1 MIKLKKFEDNYNM
14 DTIEMVKDFFNFH
27 RKLTKSP
34 EEFYVSYEEAKE
46 SLDDWIKEGQVIN
59 IFQNE
64 DLAGFVFL
72 KFTENKTAFL
82 EDIYIKEEF
91 RNSGIGKQVLNEID
105 NMAKEKGIKSMFVS
119 VIPRNI
125 SALNFYIE
133 CGFDHLNMIEL
144 RKNYDESLNKSEEVN
159 ILGYKLKKY

>member
-1 MIKLKKFEDNYNM
+1 MIELKKLEDMYKQE
-14 DTIEMVKDFFNFH
+14 TIEMVKDFFNFH

-34 EEFYVSYEEAKE
+34 EEFYVNYEEAKE

-59 IFQNE
+59 IFQDE
-64 DLAGFVFL
+64 YLAGFVFL
-72 KFTENKTAFL
+72 KFTENKIIFL

-91 RNSGIGKQVLNEID
+91 RGSGIGKQVLNEID

-125 SALNFYIE
+125 SALEFYIE

>member
-1 MIKLKKFEDNYNM
+1 MIKLKELEDKYNM

-46 SLDDWIKEGQVIN
+46 SLDD
-59 IFQNE
+59 
-64 DLAGFVFL
+64 
-72 KFTENKTAFL
+72 
-82 EDIYIKEEF
+82 
-91 RNSGIGKQVLNEID
+91 
-105 NMAKEKGIKSMFVS
+105 MAKEKGIKSMFVS